1 MERNYEFRKRLSV
14 VHKSGRRDPAVT
26 LALGEVEITSRFAI
40 TVPEDADSVLLHAAR
55 DLEDYFFTSMG
66 VSVALRREGE
76 LAEGEPFI
84 SYRVDPTVAQDS
96 YRVTVAEGGIVI
108 VGGTSRMAAQ
118 AGYYLEDVMN
128 LREAPFLPKGEETR
142 TSLYPVR
149 MAHSGYGL
157 DMYPTEH
164 IVALAHAGVT
174 ALLVFI
180 KGVDTTPHGYHDFN
194 DLCLRAAEYG
204 VDVYAYSYLQNLL
217 HPEDEAAPQFYEEL
231 YGGFFDR
238 CPYFRGI
245 VFVGESFEFPS
256 KDPNTT
262 GIRRL
267 DNRGPDGKP
276 LVTGKPNPGW
286 WPCYDYPMMLNLIK
300 PIIKKRCPDI
310 DIVFWSYN
318 WNRAPAEARRALIE
332 NLPKDVTLQATFEM
346 GETPVRDGI
355 PHRVCDYTMY
365 FVGPG
370 YYFSTEAEFAAES
383 GLRFYSMTNTGGRT
397 WDVATVPFLPVP
409 YRWLERYRGMRDAHD
424 RFGLS
429 GTMECHHYGFY
440 PSFITELA
448 KWAFHSPTPDLEEVL
463 GRIVDRDFSP
473 AVRERVLSAYRLF
486 GDAMEGT
493 VASDHEQYGPLRMG
507 PSYPL
512 ILCRHSDVEIP
523 TVPYAHFGGNK
534 IANPVYGMQ
543 SWGKVFG
550 VLRDPDA
557 TRSFM
562 HEIEGFRRA
571 AELYTEG
578 CDLLREAVAAVPE
591 GKREEAERTLGM
603 CEFIRNTYRTV
614 VNAKEFYL
622 AKLRYLKAEE
632 DRAARR
638 AALDELL
645 AIAKREEQN
654 ALDTLP
660 LVERD
665 SALGYEPSMEYMC
678 DPAHIEWKLGL
689 LRELIDDEIPSLYR
703 E

>member
-1 MERNYEFRKRLSV
+1 MERNYEFRRRMSV
-14 VHKSGRRDPAVT
+14 VHKSGRRDTAKTPA
-26 LALGEVEITSRFAI
+26 AHEVEITSRFAI
-40 TVPEDADSVLLHAAR
+40 TVPEDADRVVLHAAR

-66 VSVALRREGE
+66 VSLAVRREGE
-76 LAEGEPFI
+76 LGDGAPAL
-84 SYRVDPTVAQDS
+84 SYRVDASLPKDS
-96 YRVTVAEGGIVI
+96 YRVTVSEDGVAI
-108 VGGTSRMAAQ
+108 VGATSRMAAQ

-164 IVALAHAGVT
+164 IVSLAHAGVT

-217 HPEDEAAPQFYEEL
+217 HPEDEGAPEFYEEL
-231 YGGFFDR
+231 YGRFFDR

-286 WPCYDYPMMLNLIK
+286 WPCYDYPIMLELIK
-300 PIIKKRCPDI
+300 PIIRRRCPDI

-318 WNRAPAEARRALIE
+318 WNRAPADARRALIE

-346 GETPVRDGI
+346 GETLVREGVT
-355 PHRVCDYTMY
+355 HEVRDYTMY

-370 YYFSTEAEFAAES
+370 YYFSTEAEFAAAN
-383 GLRFYSMTNTGGRT
+383 GIRLYSMTNTGGRT
-397 WDVATVPFLPVP
+397 WDIGSAPFLPVP
-409 YRWLERYRGMRDAHD
+409 YRWMERYRGMRDAHD
-424 RFGLS
+424 RFGLA

-463 GRIVDRDFSP
+463 GRIVERDFSP
-473 AVRERVLSAYRLF
+473 AARDRVLEAYRLF

-493 VASDHEQYGPLRMG
+493 TATTHEQYGALRMG
-507 PSYPL
+507 PAYPF
-512 ILCRHSDVEIP
+512 ILERHSDVEIP

-534 IANPVYGMQ
+534 ITNPVYGLQ

-550 VLRDPDA
+550 ILTNEEK
-557 TRSFM
+557 TRTFM
-562 HEIEGFRRA
+562 HELEGYRRA
-571 AELYTEG
+571 DELYTRG
-578 CDLLREAVAAVPE
+578 CDLLREAIAEVPE
-591 GKREEAERTLGM
+591 RKREDAERILGM

-614 VNAKEFYL
+614 TNIKEFFIE
-622 AKLRYLKAEE
+622 KTRLRMAEGDKE
-632 DRAARR
+632 AQK
-638 AALDELL
+638 AALDALL

-660 LVERD
+660 LVTRD
-665 SALGYEPSMEYMC
+665 SSLGYEPSMEYMC
-678 DPAHIEWKLGL
+678 DPAHLEWKLSL
-689 LRELIDDEIPSLYR
+689 LRELIEDEIPTLSR
-703 E
+703 A